1 MCISSLIWNL
11 SCTIV
16 YNKHTTKL
24 RLIDVFVSYT
34 FFSHNSFICCLLF
47 YLTYYNVGSLYA
59 FLYEKGNVHNYR
71 PMSVTCSIQTFWY
84 LFSDNLCKQYANFH
98 SFAQT
103 LRENTPLDDEWMK
116 IIFFC
121 VEMLIRRPNFGWM
134 TLQNNLTKPLRFLIF
149 VKYGWV
155 GCIWLST
162 LGKYTKTLNWFLDI
176 SFFLP

>member
-24 RLIDVFVSYT
+24 RLIGVSYT

-71 PMSVTCSIQTFWY
+71 PTSVTCSIQTFWY

-103 LRENTPLDDEWMK
+103 LTENTPLDDEWMK
-116 IIFFC
+116 IIFFLRWN
-121 VEMLIRRPNFGWM
+121 VNSSAKFRVNDFTKQPNQASSVFNICEIW
-134 TLQNNLTKPLRFLIF
+134 L
-149 VKYGWV
+149 GWV
-155 GCIWLST
+155 YMTVNIR
-162 LGKYTKTLNWFLDI
+162 
-176 SFFLP
+176 